1 MLKSLQMEKTI
12 IKQPFPRW
20 ALISLSTAYFMVG
33 TSSLSVIALT
43 WQISDGLEVPPS
55 DIAFLVTVFALAFAI
70 AAPLTQVFFSGF
82 ARIKIL
88 CTGLGLLALALILGA
103 ASTSYEMLFISRGL
117 MGLSAAA
124 ISPMCSAIGAG
135 MVPPEQQGS
144 AMGIVFAGLT
154 FASVL
159 GTPISAYLGTL
170 MSWRLVF
177 LVMALV
183 ALGSMASILYLV
195 KDRQAGA
202 QISFAHMFEA
212 LTRVRSSFAV
222 LTTFLQMTAI
232 FCTYALIAP
241 YMSQKFGL
249 AENLIALVL
258 LAYGVNGVL
267 GNVFAGRLSDR
278 FGPDR
283 VIFVTLIGLGAGFLM
298 IWAIGP
304 NLWLAFAAIVIWSAF
319 GMMFHSPQQQRI
331 ANIDPERRSLLL
343 ALNAAALYLGIS
355 VGSWISN
362 FVSVRWGYDVLPLV
376 SLAVLA
382 GCALIFCLSVF
393 AMRRGNH
400 SSRGGMQ

>member
-1 MLKSLQMEKTI
+1 M
-12 IKQPFPRW
+12 
-20 ALISLSTAYFMVG
+20 
-33 TSSLSVIALT
+33 
-43 WQISDGLEVPPS
+43 PPS

-70 AAPLTQVFFSGF
+70 AAPLTQVVFSGF

-88 CTGLGLLALALILGA
+88 CMGLGLLTLALIMGA
-103 ASTSYEMLFISRGL
+103 ASPSYEMLFISRGL

-135 MVPPEQQGS
+135 LAPPEQQGR

-170 MSWRLVF
+170 MSWRLVHLLLAF
-177 LVMALV
+177 V
-183 ALGSMASILYLV
+183 ALSSMASILLLV

-202 QISFAHMFEA
+202 PISFSYIFEA
-212 LTRVRSSFAV
+212 LTRIRSSFAV

-232 FCTYALIAP
+232 FSTYALIAP
-241 YMSQKFGL
+241 YMSHKFSL

-258 LAYGVNGVL
+258 LTYGVSGVV
-267 GNVFAGRLSDR
+267 GNIFAGRLSDR
-278 FGPDR
+278 FGPNR
-283 VIFVTLIGLGAGFLM
+283 IIFTTLIGLGTGFLM
-298 IWAIGP
+298 MWAIGP
-304 NLWLAFAAIVIWSAF
+304 NLWLALISFVIWSVF

-376 SLAVLA
+376 SLAVLV
-382 GCALIFCLSVF
+382 GCALIFISSVVVT
-393 AMRRGNH
+393 RQGKH
-400 SSRGGMQ
+400 ITGGQE

>member
-1 MLKSLQMEKTI
+1 METTTITKT
-12 IKQPFPRW
+12 FPLW
-20 ALISLSTAYFMVG
+20 ALVSLSSAYFMVG

-43 WQISDGLEVPPS
+43 WQISDGLQVPPS

-70 AAPLTQVFFSGF
+70 AAPLTQVLFSGY

-103 ASTSYEMLFISRGL
+103 SSTSYEMLFVSRGL

-135 MVPPEQQGS
+135 LAPPEQQGR

-170 MSWRLVF
+170 MSWRLVH
-177 LVMALV
+177 LLLALV
-183 ALGSMASILYLV
+183 ALSSMASILYFV

-202 QISFAHMFEA
+202 PISFSHLVEA
-212 LTRVRSSFAV
+212 MTRIRSSFTV

-241 YMSQKFGL
+241 FMSHKFGL
-249 AENLIALVL
+249 PENLIALVL

-278 FGPDR
+278 FGPEK
-283 VIFVTLIGLGAGFLM
+283 VIFVTLAGLGAGFFM

-304 NLWLAFAAIVIWSAF
+304 NLWLAFIAIVIWSAF

-362 FVSVRWGYDVLPLV
+362 FVSVRWGYEVLPLV
-376 SLAVLA
+376 SLVVLSACAV
-382 GCALIFCLSVF
+382 IFSTSVF
-393 AMRRGNH
+393 AMGRGKNAA
-400 SSRGGMQ
+400 GGPD